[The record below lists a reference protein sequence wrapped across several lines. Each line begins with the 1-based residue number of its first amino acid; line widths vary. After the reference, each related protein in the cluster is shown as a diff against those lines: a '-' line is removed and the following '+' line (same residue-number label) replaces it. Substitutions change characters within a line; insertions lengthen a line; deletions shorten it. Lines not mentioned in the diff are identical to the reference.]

1 MNPTQMLAAEPGNFR
16 NEVGARVYEEYQ
28 KLLKSAN
35 AVDFDDIIVLT
46 VRLFEENPDVLEKYQ
61 NRFSYIM
68 VDEYQDTNHA
78 QYRLVSLLAE
88 KYRNLCVVGDDDQSI
103 YKFRGAN
110 IENIMNF
117 EKQFPGAM
125 VIRLEQ
131 NYRCTKKILDA
142 ANEVI
147 GHNTQ
152 RKGKTLWTE
161 NDEGSAGAGIPGGGR
176 KRRGH
181 VHRQHHHG
189 KCGKGREV
197 LRPRHPLPY
206 ERPVQRH

>member
-88 KYRNLCVVGDDDQSI
+88 KYRNICVVGDDDQRI

-117 EKQFPGAM
+117 
-125 VIRLEQ
+125 
-131 NYRCTKKILDA
+131 
-142 ANEVI
+142 
-147 GHNTQ
+147 
-152 RKGKTLWTE
+152 
-161 NDEGSAGAGIPGGGR
+161 
-176 KRRGH
+176 
-181 VHRQHHHG
+181 
-189 KCGKGREV
+189 
-197 LRPRHPLPY
+197 
-206 ERPVQRH
+206 